1 MSSTY
6 TGSRRFGR
14 TVRSNWRPLFVEVTI
29 LLFVVA
35 ATFVAILSGI
45 HAAKAA
51 EGGECLT
58 VAFDP
63 VQPLPDLGQ
72 ISRQVEAG

>member
-6 TGSRRFGR
+6 TGTRRFGR

-51 EGGECLT
+51 VAADCPA
-58 VAFDP
+58 VAFNP
-63 VQPLPDLGQ
+63 VEPLPDLGQ
-72 ISRQVEAG
+72 TSNKVKAS